1 MSMLKVS
8 ALPSGSWEEEL
19 SLTKKMERQYLKNPS
34 TGRRG
39 SGPNYTG
46 EEIGFRATC
55 RRPRTSQTWPSGRVY
70 PYLLAKGK
78 VT

>member
-46 EEIGFRATC
+46 EEIEKRG
-55 RRPRTSQTWPSGRVY
+55 TSSVSGTWDFGPPAGGPEPVQT
-70 PYLLAKGK
+70 
-78 VT
+78 